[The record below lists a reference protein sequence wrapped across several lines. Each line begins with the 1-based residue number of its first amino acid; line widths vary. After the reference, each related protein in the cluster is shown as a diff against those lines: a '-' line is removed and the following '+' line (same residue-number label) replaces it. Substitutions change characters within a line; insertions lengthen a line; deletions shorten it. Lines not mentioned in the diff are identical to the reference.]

1 MAPESPM
8 PMSSGDQK
16 RSDLKRKLEE
26 MKLLIDQQRQM
37 QSEIL
42 TLDVDK
48 EEDVIERRAPV
59 HAGKYPSYQ
68 AIDTPNMPPRLLG
81 R

>member
-1 MAPESPM
+1 
-8 PMSSGDQK
+8 
-16 RSDLKRKLEE
+16 
-26 MKLLIDQQRQM
+26 M

-48 EEDVIERRAPV
+48 EEDVIEKRAPV